1 MKFKI
6 KSQYILGSILLTL
19 LLMMIVLVLLL
30 NRNANQ
36 TKQELIERSRRL
48 ANQRFETLIKVQR
61 RNKNLIINDYTFW
74 DEMVTFTTQRDLK
87 WGKDNIIP
95 MLTNYNFD
103 FARVYASNKE
113 KIDSYAI
120 RNGEISE
127 GVIFPSELDHFL
139 QNPGTYHWFTIVN
152 NQVVELFGATIHN
165 TDDPEHKTD
174 PAGFFF
180 AGSLLDSVYLNDL
193 DQLIEGHSTVVLNN
207 SQSAVNLDT
216 ENIMGSLPLLNKDG
230 QLIAYLQLHNNPE
243 FLSLFQT
250 SSRHILLLSLISA
263 IVIMI
268 IFYTL
273 LIRLIGYPLRIIS
286 QILANKKGISKAQ
299 KLKKFGYEFA
309 QISELIVQS
318 YQQQEQ
324 LLYLKEKAEE
334 SDRLKS
340 TFLANMSH
348 EIRTPINGLIGFSEL
363 IGHADTTP
371 EQHSEFQ
378 KIMKSCA
385 KDLMHIMDD
394 IIEISKIDAGEIKL
408 RNQSFSVVQLFNE
421 LEMLFSQQI
430 KMKEKRIHL
439 IVVPPKNNILIIIDG
454 YRLKQILSI
463 LLDNAIKFTE
473 KGHVELTYQYT
484 PPTIKFRVKDTGIGI
499 RKEKQEVIFQ
509 QFRQSEEHL
518 ARTHGGNGL
527 GLTILKKLTG
537 MMNGTVSLESEV
549 GKGTIFKVT
558 FPIDNRDLSEN
569 IGEFPK

>member
-1 MKFKI
+1 MKLKI
-6 KSQYILGSILLTL
+6 KSQYILGSILLVL
-19 LLMMIVLVLLL
+19 LLMMIALVLLL

-36 TKQELIERSRRL
+36 TKQEMMARSRRL
-48 ANQRFETLIKVQR
+48 AHQRFETLIKVQQ

-74 DEMVTFTTQRDLK
+74 DEMVLFTKQRDLE

-95 MLTNYNFD
+95 MLTNYHFD
-103 FARVYASNKE
+103 FSRVYSTNKE

-120 RNGEISE
+120 RNENISD
-127 GVIFPSELDHFL
+127 GAIDPNELDYFL
-139 QNPGTYHWFTIVN
+139 QNPGTYHWYTVVN

-165 TDDPEHKTD
+165 TNDPEHKTD
-174 PAGFFF
+174 PAGFFL
-180 AGSLLDSVYLNDL
+180 AGNLLDSVYLNEL
-193 DQLIEGHSTVVLNN
+193 SQIIEGQLLVVMNN
-207 SQSAVNLDT
+207 SRRAVNADSD
-216 ENIMGSLPLLNKDG
+216 NIMASLPLNNKDG
-230 QLIAYLQLHNNPE
+230 QLIAYLQLSNNPE

-250 SSRHILLLSLISA
+250 STRHVLLLSLISA
-263 IVIMI
+263 VVIML
-268 IFYTL
+268 IFYFL
-273 LIRLIGYPLRIIS
+273 LIRLVGYPLRLIS
-286 QILANKKGISKAQ
+286 QILTNKKGLIKAQ
-299 KLKKFGYEFA
+299 KLKNFGFEFS
-309 QISELIVQS
+309 QISDLIVQS
-318 YQQQEQ
+318 FKQQEQ

-394 IIEISKIDAGEIKL
+394 IIEISKLDAGEIRL
-408 RNQSFSVVQLFNE
+408 RNQSFSVIQVFKE

-430 KMKEKRIHL
+430 KMKEKNIHL
-439 IVVPPKNNILIIIDG
+439 IVVPPKNNILLIIDG

-484 PPTIKFRVKDTGIGI
+484 PPTITFRVKDTGIGI
-499 RKEKQEVIFQ
+499 RKEKQEIIFQ

-527 GLTILKKLTG
+527 GLAILKKLTG
-537 MMNGTVSLESEV
+537 MMNGTVTLESAV
-549 GKGTIFKVT
+549 GKGTIFKIT
-558 FPIDNRDLSEN
+558 FPIDNRDLNET
-569 IGEFPK
+569 IGDFPS

>member
-1 MKFKI
+1 MKLKI
-6 KSQYILGSILLTL
+6 KSQYILGSILLVL
-19 LLMMIVLVLLL
+19 LLMMIALVLLL

-36 TKQELIERSRRL
+36 TKQEMMARSRRL
-48 ANQRFETLIKVQR
+48 AHQRFETLIKVQQR
-61 RNKNLIINDYTFW
+61 HKNLIINDYTFW
-74 DEMVTFTTQRDLK
+74 DEMVLFTKQRDFQ

-95 MLTNYNFD
+95 MLTNYHFD
-103 FARVYASNKE
+103 FSRVYSTNKE
-113 KIDSYAI
+113 EIDSYAI
-120 RNGEISE
+120 RNENISD
-127 GVIFPSELDHFL
+127 GAIDPNELDYFL
-139 QNPGTYHWFTIVN
+139 QNPGTYHWYTVVN

-165 TDDPEHKTD
+165 TDDPEHSSD
-174 PAGFFF
+174 PAGFFL
-180 AGSLLDSVYLNDL
+180 AGNLLDSVYLNEL
-193 DQLIEGHSTVVLNN
+193 SQLIEGQVSVVMNN
-207 SQSAVNLDT
+207 SKRAVNPDSD
-216 ENIMGSLPLLNKDG
+216 NIMGSLQLNNKDG
-230 QLIAYLQLHNNPE
+230 QLIAYLQLRNNPE

-250 SSRHILLLSLISA
+250 STRHVLLLSLISA
-263 IVIMI
+263 VVIML
-268 IFYTL
+268 IFYFL
-273 LIRLIGYPLRIIS
+273 LIRLVGYPLRIIS
-286 QILANKKGISKAQ
+286 QILTNKRGLSKAQ
-299 KLKKFGYEFA
+299 KLKNFGFEFS
-309 QISELIVQS
+309 QISDLIVQS
-318 YQQQEQ
+318 FKQQEQ

-363 IGHADTTP
+363 IGHTDTTS
-371 EQHSEFQ
+371 EQHIEFQ

-484 PPTIKFRVKDTGIGI
+484 PPTITFRVKDTGIGI

-537 MMNGTVSLESEV
+537 MMNGTVTLESEV

-558 FPIDNRDLSEN
+558 FPIDNRDLSETIDKN
-569 IGEFPK
+569 DL

>member
-1 MKFKI
+1 MKLNI
-6 KSQYILGSILLTL
+6 KSQYILGSILLFLL
-19 LLMMIVLVLLL
+19 LLMIALVLLL
-30 NRNANQ
+30 NHNANQ
-36 TKQELIERSRRL
+36 TKQEMMARSRRL
-48 ANQRFETLIKVQR
+48 AQQRFETLIKVQQR
-61 RNKNLIINDYTFW
+61 HKNLIINDYTFW
-74 DEMVTFTTQRDLK
+74 DEMVLFTKQRDFQ

-95 MLTNYNFD
+95 MLTNYHFD
-103 FARVYASNKE
+103 FSRVYSTNKE
-113 KIDSYAI
+113 EIDSYAI
-120 RNGEISE
+120 RNENISD
-127 GVIFPSELDHFL
+127 GAIDPNELDYFL
-139 QNPGTYHWFTIVN
+139 QNPGTYHWYTVVN

-165 TDDPEHKTD
+165 TDDPEHSSD
-174 PAGFFF
+174 PAGFFL
-180 AGSLLDSVYLNDL
+180 AGNLLDSVYLNEL
-193 DQLIEGHSTVVLNN
+193 SQLIEGQVSVVMNN
-207 SQSAVNLDT
+207 SKRAVNPDSD
-216 ENIMGSLPLLNKDG
+216 NIMGSLPLNNKDG
-230 QLIAYLQLHNNPE
+230 QLIAYLQLRNNPE

-250 SSRHILLLSLISA
+250 STRHVLLLSLISA
-263 IVIMI
+263 VVIML
-268 IFYTL
+268 IFYFL
-273 LIRLIGYPLRIIS
+273 LIRLVGYPLRIIS
-286 QILANKKGISKAQ
+286 QILTNKKGLSKAQ
-299 KLKKFGYEFA
+299 KLKNFGFEFS
-309 QISELIVQS
+309 QISDLIVQS
-318 YQQQEQ
+318 FKQQEQ

-363 IGHADTTP
+363 IGHTDTTS
-371 EQHSEFQ
+371 EQHIEFQ

-484 PPTIKFRVKDTGIGI
+484 PPTITFRVKDTGIGI
-499 RKEKQEVIFQ
+499 RKEKQDIIFE

-527 GLTILKKLTG
+527 GLAILKKLTG
-537 MMNGTVSLESEV
+537 MMNGTVTLESEV

-558 FPIDNRDLSEN
+558 FPIDNRDLSES
-569 IGEFPK
+569 IGAFPK